1 MTVHQHLLSRHL
13 DMNLH
18 RVWVAEEL
26 GCATFPLWNL
36 SGKLLGYQRYR
47 PGASKALNNDPREGR
62 YFTRLLDSNVGI
74 WGLESWNLSE
84 TLFLVEGLF
93 DAARLTSR
101 GYSAV
106 AVFSNQPSKAA
117 VEWLYAACSNRR
129 VVAVCDN
136 DLAGLHLAFYGHT
149 HHVVE
154 GAKDL
159 GEASDEYVTNFLKEY
174 K

>member
-1 MTVHQHLLSRHL
+1 MTVYDHLVSRHL
-13 DMNLH
+13 DMKLH

-26 GCATFPLWNL
+26 GCASFPLWNL
-36 SGKLLGYQRYR
+36 SGQLLGYQRYR
-47 PGASKALNNDPREGR
+47 PNASKALNNDPREGR
-62 YFTRLLDSNVGI
+62 YFTRVVNGNTAV
-74 WGLESWNLSE
+74 WGLESWNLSD

-106 AVFSNQPSKAA
+106 AVFSNEPSKNTR
-117 VEWLYAACSNRR
+117 EWLYAACSNRR

-136 DLAGLHLAFYGHT
+136 DVAGLRLARYGHVS
-149 HHVVE
+149 HVMAD
-154 GAKDL
+154 GKDL
-159 GEASDEYVTNFLKEY
+159 GDASDEYVTDFLKEY